1 MSEKT
6 TDLCY
11 PILTPF
17 KFQGVVVK
25 PPAFIQLSD
34 EEAEPLIAAGVI
46 GGDAAL
52 PIEEAIAASIE
63 MAQTQNTTTT
73 ESTTQVA
80 ANPAGGAPPAGS
92 AKPARV
98 VRNTTARKRQA

>member
-1 MSEKT
+1 MSKEI

-34 EEAEPLIAAGVI
+34 EEAEPLIADGVI

-52 PIEEAIAASIE
+52 PIEEAAAASIE
-63 MAQTQNTTTT
+63 MAQTQNTMPMT
-73 ESTTQVA
+73 E
-80 ANPAGGAPPAGS
+80 ANPASGAPLAGK

-98 VRNTTARKRQA
+98 VRKTAARKSKA